1 MRSSFGA
8 IKMGRRYQLQ
18 QQREFWP
25 LVLAAGAGIVVH
37 YAFRA
42 YMNLNDDDRET
53 KPAETSTV
61 EQNSFGIDIGS
72 SYSKIAMHQND
83 KPQPFVVENREG
95 KRSIPSEILFP
106 SGINTTEHSAGD
118 IDHDSYVV
126 GSSAS
131 SSRFLKPENTYNP
144 SSFSIGEIE
153 KSFIYYLLA
162 KELKSSAQSKSD
174 RAGIIPSFVSV
185 PNYFTVVQS
194 SLVVSAC
201 RDAGFNCIAALPD
214 AVSAVLGNIETGIY
228 LPPHMKESTKHE
240 TVIVIDVGGNIVQIS
255 ALLVK
260 NLRDSTPIVLSQKI
274 LFKNGGR
281 HFDKAIVDYL
291 VKEFDKQNKD
301 KGVVIASD
309 KMARQRLYDAAEA
322 AKIELSTASSS
333 KVLIPFITADQYG
346 PKHLDCDISKAT
358 LSALLDSFLTDI
370 NLSVENVLDSA
381 KQQLFLTK
389 KTDDEKEG
397 DDKMDMNL
405 AAFMIVGGGARMS
418 LIKTGIERIAG
429 EVPVLTGS
437 QPEETVS
444 IGAAAFARV
453 ISK

>member
-1 MRSSFGA
+1 MRASMGA
-8 IKMGRRYQLQ
+8 MKMGRRYQLQ

-25 LVLAAGAGIVVH
+25 LVLAAGTGIVVH

-42 YMNLNDDDRET
+42 YMNLNEDDRET
-53 KPAETSTV
+53 KPLENSIV
-61 EQNSFGIDIGS
+61 EQCSFGIDMGS
-72 SYSKIAMHQND
+72 SFSKIAMHRND

-106 SGINTTEHSAGD
+106 NGINTTDNSVTD
-118 IDHDSYVV
+118 VDHDSYVV

-144 SSFSIGEIE
+144 SSSSVGEIE

-174 RAGIIPSFVSV
+174 RAGMLPSFVSV
-185 PNYFTVVQS
+185 PNYFSVVQS

-201 RDAGFNCIAALPD
+201 RDAGFNCIGALPD

-228 LPPHMKESTKHE
+228 LPSYMKESMKHE

-274 LFKNGGR
+274 LLENGGR

-291 VKEFDKQNKD
+291 IREFEKQN

-346 PKHLDCDISKAT
+346 PKHLDCDISRAT
-358 LSALLDSFLTDI
+358 LSALIDSLLTDI
-370 NLSVENVLDSA
+370 SSSVETVLHSA
-381 KQQLFLTK
+381 KQQLLLTRK
-389 KTDDEKEG
+389 SDGEKESG
-397 DDKMDMNL
+397 EKIDMNL

-418 LIKTGIERIAG
+418 LVKAGIERIAG
-429 EVPVLTGS
+429 EVPVLTGQ
-437 QPEETVS
+437 QPEEIVS
-444 IGAAAFARV
+444 IGAAAFARI

>member
-1 MRSSFGA
+1 MSAMR
-8 IKMGRRYQLQ
+8 KGRRYQIQ

-25 LVLAAGAGIVVH
+25 LVLAAGTGIVVH

-53 KPAETSTV
+53 KPLENSIAEQS
-61 EQNSFGIDIGS
+61 SFGIDIGS
-72 SYSKIAMHQND
+72 SFSKIAMYQND

-106 SGINTTEHSAGD
+106 NGIITTDNSVSD
-118 IDHDSYVV
+118 VDHDSNVV
-126 GSSAS
+126 GSSAN

-144 SSFSIGEIE
+144 SSSSVGEIE
-153 KSFIYYLLA
+153 KSFIYYLLE

-174 RAGIIPSFVSV
+174 RAGTLPSFVSV
-185 PNYFTVVQS
+185 PNYFSVVQS

-201 RDAGFNCIAALPD
+201 RDAGFICIAALPD
-214 AVSAVLGNIETGIY
+214 AVSAVLGNIETGTY
-228 LPPHMKESTKHE
+228 LPPYMKESTNHE
-240 TVIVIDVGGNIVQIS
+240 TLIVIDVGGNIVQIS

-260 NLRDSTPIVLSQKI
+260 NLRDSTPIVLSQKN
-274 LFKNGGR
+274 LFENGGR

-291 VKEFDKQNKD
+291 IREFEKEN

-346 PKHLDCDISKAT
+346 PKHLDCEISRAT
-358 LSALLDSFLTDI
+358 LSALIDSILTEI
-370 NLSVENVLDSA
+370 NLSVEIVLDGA
-381 KQQLFLTK
+381 KQQQLLLARK
-389 KTDDEKEG
+389 SDGQKESGEKME
-397 DDKMDMNL
+397 MNL

-418 LIKTGIERIAG
+418 LVKAGIERIAG
-429 EVPVLTGS
+429 EVPVLTGQ
-437 QPEETVS
+437 QPEEIVS
-444 IGAAAFARV
+444 IGAAAFARI

>member
-1 MRSSFGA
+1 MKSSIVAF
-8 IKMGRRYQLQ
+8 KMGRRYQIQ

-25 LVLAAGAGIVVH
+25 LVLAAGTGIVVH

-42 YMNLNDDDRET
+42 FMNLNDDERGT
-53 KPAETSTV
+53 KPLENSVV
-61 EQNSFGIDIGS
+61 EQSSFGIDIGS
-72 SYSKIAMHQND
+72 SFSKIAMHQNE

-95 KRSIPSEILFP
+95 RRSIPSEILFP
-106 SGINTTEHSAGD
+106 NGINTTDDAVGD
-118 IDHDSYVV
+118 IDQDSYVV

-144 SSFSIGEIE
+144 SSSSMGEIE

-162 KELKSSAQSKSD
+162 KELRSSAQSKSD
-174 RAGIIPSFVSV
+174 RAGTLPSFVSV
-185 PNYFTVVQS
+185 PNYLSVVQS
-194 SLVVSAC
+194 SLIVSAC

-228 LPPHMKESTKHE
+228 IPPYMKESMKHE

-260 NLRDSTPIVLSQKI
+260 NMRDSTPIVLSQKD
-274 LFKNGGR
+274 LFNNGGR
-281 HFDKAIVDYL
+281 YFDKAIVDHL
-291 VKEFDKQNKD
+291 IKEFEKLN

-322 AKIELSTASSS
+322 AKIELSTASCSR
-333 KVLIPFITADQYG
+333 VLVPFITADHYG

-358 LSALLDSFLTDI
+358 LSALIDSLLIDI
-370 NLSVENVLDSA
+370 NSSVETVLDSA
-381 KQQLFLTK
+381 KQQLLLNK
-389 KTDDEKEG
+389 KGDEK
-397 DDKMDMNL
+397 MNMNL

-418 LIKTGIERIAG
+418 LVRAGIERIAG
-429 EVPVLTGS
+429 GVPVLTGS
-437 QPEETVS
+437 QPEEMVS
-444 IGAAAFARV
+444 IGAAAFAKI

>member
-1 MRSSFGA
+1 MGA

-25 LVLAAGAGIVVH
+25 LVLAAGTGIVVH

-53 KPAETSTV
+53 KPLESSIV
-61 EQNSFGIDIGS
+61 EQYSFGIDMGS
-72 SYSKIAMHQND
+72 SFSKIAMHQND

-106 SGINTTEHSAGD
+106 NGISTTDNSVTD
-118 IDHDSYVV
+118 VDHDSYVV

-144 SSFSIGEIE
+144 SSSSVGEIE

-174 RAGIIPSFVSV
+174 RAGMLPSFV
-185 PNYFTVVQS
+185 PNYFSVVQS

-228 LPPHMKESTKHE
+228 LPPYMKESMKHE

-274 LFKNGGR
+274 LFENGGR

-291 VKEFDKQNKD
+291 IREFEKKN

-346 PKHLDCDISKAT
+346 PKHLDCDISRAT
-358 LSALLDSFLTDI
+358 LSALIDSLLTDI
-370 NLSVENVLDSA
+370 SSSVETVLHSA
-381 KQQLFLTK
+381 KQQLLLTRK
-389 KTDDEKEG
+389 SDGEKEKG
-397 DDKMDMNL
+397 EKMDMNL

-418 LIKTGIERIAG
+418 LVKAGIERIAG
-429 EVPVLTGS
+429 EVPVLTGQ
-437 QPEETVS
+437 QPEEIVS
-444 IGAAAFARV
+444 IGAAAFARI